1 MGKMIRMFDKP
12 HKCASIFCKP
22 RIGRN
27 GDKIKG
33 KSVTDKSVA
42 DLAKASLATPTLTLT
57 RTPEP

>member
-1 MGKMIRMFDKP
+1 MFDKP

-42 DLAKASLATPTLTLT
+42 DLAKASLATPTLT
-57 RTPEP
+57 